1 MLTVAVTGPI
11 ASGKSS
17 VARLFEAWGATRL
30 DADTIVRELQRPGQP
45 VLQAIVHRF
54 GRDVL
59 AADGS
64 LDRAALRA
72 LVLDDARARADL
84 NGIVHPAVYAELERR
99 LAELAAAGTA
109 VAVVEVPLLFETGR
123 AGHFDRV
130 VIVQADADLQ
140 CRRLMETRGLD
151 RETARRFIAAQQP
164 LPDGTGALVVRNE
177 GSRELLEQRARAAWR
192 ELVGGA

>member
-17 VARLFEAWGATRL
+17 VARLFETWGAARL
-30 DADTIVRELQRPGQP
+30 DADAIVRELQEPGQP

-54 GRDVL
+54 GHDVL
-59 AADGS
+59 AGDGS

-72 LVLDDARARADL
+72 LVLDDSRARADL

-99 LAELAAAGTA
+99 LGELAAAGTA

-123 AGHFDRV
+123 AGRFDRV
-130 VIVQADADLQ
+130 VIVQADADLRR
-140 CRRLMETRGLD
+140 RRLMETRGLD
-151 RETARRFIAAQQP
+151 HETAQRFIAAQQP
-164 LPDGTGALVVRNE
+164 LPDGTGALVVRND
-177 GSRELLEQRARAAWR
+177 GSRELLEQRAHATWRAII
-192 ELVGGA
+192 GGA